1 VTIVEHV
8 RKFFERH
15 HLAPSRIV
23 VACSGGVDSTALL
36 LALSELAYPLVCAHV
51 NHRLR
56 GDESD
61 ADEAFVRDLCARLGV
76 ALEVRDGSLDTAA
89 VRRSGVEA
97 AARDLRQTRLQE
109 VRAAVGADSIATAH
123 QKNDQ
128 AETIVMRLITGTGL
142 AGLRGI
148 HPLREDGFIRPL
160 LDTTRD
166 EIVAF
171 LGERG
176 VNPRLDRMNED
187 RRFLRNRVRA
197 TLKDLG
203 PEAIDSIASVASQA
217 QHLWPHVEKAIDR
230 AEHVEA
236 APDET
241 RFLDWP
247 DDLWMRQAILQ
258 RHIRRLDAH
267 SRDVSA
273 ADLQRL
279 AASIDSIKRVT
290 VTKSLEL
297 VRRGDSLV
305 LRHVPRPAEDFEMT
319 IRPGE
324 RKYVPQI
331 KATIMITEH
340 SAPST
345 ENCFTLRNRRPGDRF
360 GRKKLKDLL
369 IDRKIA
375 AELRDRIPLLVWN
388 DEIVWV
394 GGVGVSDRFK
404 HFEVVLEH
412 ASQEDQDGVRR

>member
-1 VTIVEHV
+1 MIVE
-8 RKFFERH
+8 RLRRFFERH
-15 HLAPSRIV
+15 HITPSRIV
-23 VACSGGVDSTALL
+23 VACSGGVDSTALF
-36 LALSELAYPLVCAHV
+36 LALSELGYPLVCAHV
-51 NHRLR
+51 NHHLR
-56 GDESD
+56 GAESD
-61 ADEAFVRDLCARLGV
+61 ADEAFVRDLCTRLGFP
-76 ALEVRDGSLDTAA
+76 LEVRDGSLDPAA
-89 VRRSGVEA
+89 VRRSGLEA
-97 AARDLRQTRLQE
+97 AAREMRQARLQE
-109 VRAAVGADSIATAH
+109 VRAAIGADYIATAH

-148 HPLREDGFIRPL
+148 HPVREDRFIRPL
-160 LDTTRD
+160 LDMTRD

-171 LGERG
+171 LAERG

-197 TLKDLG
+197 ALSELG
-203 PEAIDSIASVASQA
+203 PDAIDSIAAVASQA
-217 QHLWPHVEKAIDR
+217 QQLWPYVEKAIDR
-230 AEHVEA
+230 AEQVEA
-236 APDET
+236 SPDET
-241 RFLDWP
+241 RFIHWP
-247 DDLWMRQAILQ
+247 DDPWMRQAILQ

-273 ADLQRL
+273 ADLERL
-279 AASIDSIKRVT
+279 AASIDSIKRVS

-297 VRRGDSLV
+297 MRRGGSLV
-305 LRHVPRPAEDFEMT
+305 LRHVPRPTEDFEVT

-324 RKYVPQI
+324 RTYVPQI
-331 KATIMITEH
+331 KATITITQHSALSTEH
-340 SAPST
+340 
-345 ENCFTLRNRRPGDRF
+345 CFTLRNRRPGDRF

-388 DEIVWV
+388 GEIVWV

-412 ASQEDQDGVRR
+412 ASQEDQDGVQR